1 MEQRRLLCGDAYSFQ
16 GDERDV
22 IFLSMVAAPNAR
34 LGVLARFAD
43 QQRFNVAASRARDQL
58 WMFHSVMPADL
69 SEQCVR
75 RQLLEHFLDPTR
87 TAREIAGVNVDELRR
102 MAHRADRQMDSLPP
116 PYDSWFEIDVALRL
130 ASHGYRVVPQHD
142 FAGYRID
149 LVVEGAQARLAVEC
163 DGDRWHGAERYQA
176 DLDRQRQL
184 ERAGWTFAR
193 IRGSAFYV
201 NPESEIT
208 RVRQRLDDLGIFPGN
223 Y

>member
-1 MEQRRLLCGDAYSFQ
+1 
-16 GDERDV
+16 
-22 IFLSMVAAPNAR
+22 
-34 LGVLARFAD
+34 
-43 QQRFNVAASRARDQL
+43 
-58 WMFHSVMPADL
+58 
-69 SEQCVR
+69 
-75 RQLLEHFLDPTR
+75 
-87 TAREIAGVNVDELRR
+87 
-102 MAHRADRQMDSLPP
+102 
-116 PYDSWFEIDVALRL
+116 
-130 ASHGYRVVPQHD
+130 VVPQHD